1 MAPLLNCYTRKWLLF
16 NPPSTRPL
24 STTSETNCKDKLN
37 TLEIWKREDQKLFL
51 DAVFGIDE
59 EAVLESDCKN
69 YLEERLKSVQP
80 LFDEAEK
87 RLTSTSLP
95 LHLFYYTENINAIS
109 SKTTL
114 TSGGFNFRMNL
125 LALFVNQHFYVRRET
140 KN

>member
-1 MAPLLNCYTRKWLLF
+1 MAALQSPLHPPPF
-16 NPPSTRPL
+16 NYFRRS
-24 STTSETNCKDKLN
+24 CKDKLN
-37 TLEIWKREDQKLFL
+37 TLKIWKREDQKLFL

-59 EAVLESDCKN
+59 KAVLESDCKN

-80 LFDEAEK
+80 LLDEAEK

-95 LHLFYYTENINAIS
+95 LHLFYCTENINAIS
-109 SKTTL
+109 NKTTP

-140 KN
+140 RNWTLLKTI